1 MLAVYVGTMAH
12 ELAHHFVAGVE
23 CGALGRVTFTR
34 FQEVQECQAV
44 AGNLAGPAVGFVLLI
59 WATLLLLRRDPRP
72 LAVAAIVAA
81 IPLLR
86 IMSVVSGGD
95 DLNWTLRPI
104 YGRDV
109 DNWIIAVVVLITL
122 PPLVLLY
129 RALDHRWRPLV
140 YLGLMT
146 IPLVPAAIFQPL
158 DSRYFFS
165 WADKPAEFTQP
176 TVLGMPVFVL
186 VVHVVMITA
195 FVAWGWHV
203 LQEPATRAQPG
214 TLQQG
219 STQPG
224 STQPDGM
231 QPDAE
236 AIPHLD
242 PRPLSG
248 S

>member
-44 AGNLAGPAVGFVLLI
+44 AGNLAGPAVGFLLLI
-59 WATLLLLRRDPRP
+59 WATVLLLRRDTRP

-109 DNWIIAVVVLITL
+109 DNWIIAAVVLITL

-158 DSRYFFS
+158 DSRYFFA

-176 TVLGMPVFVL
+176 TVFGIPVFVL
-186 VVHVVMITA
+186 AVHVVMVTA
-195 FVAWGWHV
+195 FVAWGWRV
-203 LQEPATRAQPG
+203 LQEPAMRT
-214 TLQQG
+214 QQG
-219 STQPG
+219 SLQ
-224 STQPDGM
+224 QDGT

-248 S
+248 A